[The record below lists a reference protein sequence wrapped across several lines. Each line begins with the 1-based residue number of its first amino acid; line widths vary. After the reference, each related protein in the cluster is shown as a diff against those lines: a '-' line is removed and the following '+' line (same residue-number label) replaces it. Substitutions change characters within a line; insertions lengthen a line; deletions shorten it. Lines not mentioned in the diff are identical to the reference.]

1 MSSTD
6 AILAALDWNWHMV
19 DTTLSGLDDAV
30 LACRPKPECNSIAW
44 TLWHMN
50 RVLDTFIHRGIGSE
64 VPLWLRDGWCEKY
77 GMNDAPEDHGVG
89 LERAKARCLGTPGK
103 GRAGRVLR
111 SSKEGSL
118 RPHFGI
124 KRGRAGSTES
134 HPADIRA
141 AQRGPSPWENHVG
154 QHLTRWTDFVYPRPL
169 SGHGMVSALRVK
181 ARQGGPTDRSVCFG
195 GSVMRSSHRVR
206 MQ

>member
-89 LERAKARCLGTPGK
+89 WSAQKLAAWVPPGK
-103 GRAGRVLR
+103 DVQVGYYEAVKKAAYDRISGLSADERVRLKVIPPISEPR
-111 SSKEGSL
+111 SVVQVLGKITWDNISHGGQISY
-118 RPHFGI
+118 I
-124 KRGRAGSTES
+124 RGLFQGM
-134 HPADIRA
+134 
-141 AQRGPSPWENHVG
+141 GW
-154 QHLTRWTDFVYPRPL
+154 YPR
-169 SGHGMVSALRVK
+169 
-181 ARQGGPTDRSVCFG
+181 
-195 GSVMRSSHRVR
+195 
-206 MQ
+206 